1 MCRLFGFRSNVRERV
16 HQSLVSEKNSL
27 LRQSQEHK
35 DGWGIAYYE
44 QGPMP
49 AVAHGLGPAHQD
61 PEFERVSSLV
71 DSHAVLAHIRLASI
85 GEIALRNTHPFLF
98 GRWAFAH
105 NGTLREFE
113 QYRESVE
120 RAIAPHFR
128 DQLRGDTDSERCFHL
143 FLTQLAELG
152 GIDDPPIDR
161 VACALAK
168 TVKFV
173 VDLGDMR
180 DGKLCSTNFL
190 VTDGQ
195 LMVAT
200 RRQRTLF
207 FSDAL
212 PGRRPSEHVPR
223 DGDRLQ
229 QWVVSSEELTA
240 GKHSLPVPEDSVI
253 GVTGELVLRTWTFAE
268 LKAEPKH
275 TEAAR

>member
-1 MCRLFGFRSNVRERV
+1 MCRLFGFRSNVAERV
-16 HQSLVSEKNSL
+16 HQSLLTEKNSL
-27 LRQSQEHK
+27 HVQSQEHK

-44 QGPMP
+44 QGPLP
-49 AVAHGLGPAHQD
+49 AVARGIGPAHQD
-61 PEFERVSSLV
+61 PEFERVSSLLS
-71 DSHAVLAHIRLASI
+71 SHAVLAHIRLASI
-85 GEIALRNTHPFLF
+85 GEVHLKNTHPFLY

-105 NGTLREFE
+105 NGTVREFE
-113 QYRESVE
+113 KLRDKVE

-128 DQLRGDTDSERCFHL
+128 DQLRGDTDSERCFYL

-168 TVKFV
+168 TVQFV
-173 VDLGDMR
+173 ADLSDLS
-180 DGKLCSTNFL
+180 DGKLTSTNFL
-190 VTDGQ
+190 ATDGK
-195 LMVAT
+195 LMVAS

-212 PGRRPSEHVPR
+212 PGRRASEHIPR
-223 DGDRLQ
+223 DGDRLE
-229 QWVVSSEELTA
+229 QWVITSEELTA

-268 LKAEPKH
+268 LHAEPKH
-275 TEAAR
+275 TERT